1 MTRLALCG
9 VGNIGKVH
17 LGNLRSLRGCEVSG
31 IFSLQMAELTQL
43 AAANRVRA
51 YPSAEAL
58 FSDSAVDAV
67 VIASPSDTHRAL
79 VQQALAAGKHVFV
92 EKPLADTLED
102 AEAIVAAAK
111 RHPDRVVQVGFCE
124 RFNPQYI
131 EAKNSLQAGSL
142 GRVRCIHSSRVA
154 PYGLGNP
161 AWQLGALDTA
171 VHNLDL
177 ILWLLEEMPVRVYAR
192 GVQIY
197 PESRMQHSVTSLLEF
212 ASGALVTDTV
222 TWLADAAHP
231 LSKCARSRMHL
242 MGERGSFE
250 IDLSA
255 RPSALLTSTEYREVD
270 TVLLGGEAYYS
281 CLKLQFE
288 AFLRSVEE
296 GAPVLAPVNDAYQVE
311 QVVLHIQTSL
321 QLGAPV
327 VIA

>member
-1 MTRLALCG
+1 MTRVALCG

-17 LGNLRSLRGCEVSG
+17 LGNVRSLRGCEVSG
-31 IFSLQMAELTQL
+31 IYSLQTAELTQL
-43 AAANRVRA
+43 AAANGVLA
-51 YPSAEAL
+51 YPNADAM
-58 FSDSAVDAV
+58 FSDPAVDAV
-67 VIASPSDTHRAL
+67 IIASPSDTHRAL
-79 VQQALAAGKHVFV
+79 VEQALADGKHVFV

-102 AEAIVAAAK
+102 AQAIVTAAE

-124 RFNPQYI
+124 RFNAQYI
-131 EAKNSLQAGSL
+131 EAKSSARAGSL

-177 ILWLLEEMPVRVYAR
+177 ILWLLEEMPVWVFAR

-197 PESRMQHSVTSLLEF
+197 PQSKMQHSITSLLEF

-242 MGERGSFE
+242 MGETGSFE

-270 TVLLGGEAYYS
+270 TVLLGGEAYYG

-296 GAPVLAPVNDAYQVE
+296 GVPVLVPVSDAYRAE
-311 QVVLHIQTSL
+311 QVVLHIQKSL
-321 QLGAPV
+321 QTGAPV
-327 VIA
+327 EIV